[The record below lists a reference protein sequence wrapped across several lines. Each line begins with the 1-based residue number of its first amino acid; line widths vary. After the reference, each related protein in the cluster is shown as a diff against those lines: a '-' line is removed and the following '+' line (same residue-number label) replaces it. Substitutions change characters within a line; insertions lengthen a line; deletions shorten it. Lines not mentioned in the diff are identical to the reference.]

1 MPQALDRT
9 SRIRRPSA
17 HSLRSRLGRAVWN
30 LVWLVLFRPSPGPLH
45 WWRRAV
51 LRIFGAQMGKGAV
64 IHPSARVWAPW
75 NLIMDDYSCL
85 GPRTD
90 CYNAAPVR
98 LGEYSVVSQYAFLCT
113 ATHDISS
120 LRLPLVTGP
129 VELGKH
135 AWVCADSFIGP
146 GVTVGEGA
154 VVGARSSA
162 YKDVAPWTVVTGN
175 PARFLKVRVVNR

>member
-1 MPQALDRT
+1 MR
-9 SRIRRPSA
+9 
-17 HSLRSRLGRAVWN
+17 
-30 LVWLVLFRPSPGPLH
+30 
-45 WWRRAV
+45 
-51 LRIFGAQMGKGAV
+51 
-64 IHPSARVWAPW
+64 
-75 NLIMDDYSCL
+75 DYACL

-129 VELGKH
+129 IELGKH
-135 AWVCADSFIGP
+135 AWVCADAFIGP
-146 GVTVGEGA
+146 GVAIGEGA

-162 YKDVAPWTVVTGN
+162 YKDVEPWTVVAGN
-175 PARFLKVRVVNR
+175 PARFLKVRVVDR